1 MVDYRSEDGEEYAT
15 TAESGT
21 ELPVVGEHR
30 SSVDEFLSLLSNR
43 RRRDVLY
50 CLSEREVA
58 SVESLATTIAARE
71 ASVSVERVSPDDR
84 EPVLIDLYHA
94 HLPKLADRRL
104 IEYDRRSG
112 TVRWSASSDEL
123 EALLECC
130 YGLEIGSA

>member
-15 TAESGT
+15 TAESGI
-21 ELPVVGEHR
+21 ELPAVGEQR
-30 SSVDEFLSLLSNR
+30 SSVDELLSLLSNR

-50 CLSEREVA
+50 CLSETDVA
-58 SVESLATTIAARE
+58 SIESLATTIAARE
-71 ASVSVERVSPDDR
+71 ASVPAERVSPDDR

-112 TVRWSASSDEL
+112 TVRWTASSDEL
-123 EALLECC
+123 EALLERC
-130 YGLEIGSA
+130 YELEVGSA